1 MRKKRKSTENEA
13 EVEVLEVND
22 DGSDENCRAAI
33 LEADRYYKDK
43 NENENLNLSI
53 AELYFDMIAKYAYK
67 WFNVTNYNRKTAVQ
81 MEYVNSRIKLDDYV
95 NSRAPTHNELS
106 KMMIF
111 ASLSLDHVHF
121 DKINIYG
128 ILFFSKRRK

>member
-67 WFNVTNYNRKTAVQ
+67 
-81 MEYVNSRIKLDDYV
+81 
-95 NSRAPTHNELS
+95 
-106 KMMIF
+106 
-111 ASLSLDHVHF
+111 
-121 DKINIYG
+121 
-128 ILFFSKRRK
+128 